1 MGEDF
6 NPKVAIFGD
15 LGLKNAVSL
24 PYLRKEVH
32 SKAIDLIIHAG
43 DIAYDLDDVKT
54 HKNEFQTYFST
65 SFLPFFQ
72 DAGYVGDHFMERIES
87 IGWMIMLHFLIFQ
100 MLRS

>member
-54 HKNEFQTYFST
+54 HKNEIQTYFSM
-65 SFLPFFQ
+65 SFPSFRMQ
-72 DAGYVGDHFMERIES
+72 DMLVITLWKGLSLLVGS
-87 IGWMIMLHFLIFQ
+87 
-100 MLRS
+100 

>member
-1 MGEDF
+1 MGEEF
-6 NPKVAIFGD
+6 NPKIAIFGD

-65 SFLPFFQ
+65 SFPFFLRMK
-72 DAGYVGDHFMERIES
+72 DMLGIALWKGLSLLVGS
-87 IGWMIMLHFLIFQ
+87 
-100 MLRS
+100 